1 MNMSKKSLL
10 HILVYLSVLL
20 IMVVMLPP
28 PPPASANSQKKELSA
43 EEVKKRV
50 ESYGLG
56 VMARVKVKLRNG
68 TKMEGFIDSAGDDH
82 FYLIRTDDQNGTATV
97 IAYSNVARIEGNE
110 VKKGLVNWRKVAY
123 RAGTGAGVFL
133 NILRN
138 LRLQGPRIGPRF
150 HH

>member
-1 MNMSKKSLL
+1 MSKKSLP
-10 HILVYLSVLL
+10 HTLVCLSVLVFS
-20 IMVVMLPP
+20 VVIPAA
-28 PPPASANSQKKELSA
+28 PPASASSQKKEISA

-56 VMARVKVKLRNG
+56 TTARVKVKLRNG

-82 FYLIRTDDQNGTATV
+82 FYLIRTDEQNGTAAI

-110 VKKGLVNWRKVAY
+110 VKKSLVNWRKVAY

-133 NILRN
+133 SILRN

-150 HH
+150 QR